1 VLAFRYEGA
10 LPTMRTAVL
19 TGVGVGLLAFLVAGP
34 AVGAVV
40 GIAAGLGARHE
51 TFRRWL
57 LLGSPLALG
66 IAALYVLYIQVR
78 HAPAPGFEWPI
89 EVDRV
94 HPFGWLAILLVVAD
108 VIVDRV
114 WQARRTDT

>member
-1 VLAFRYEGA
+1 
-10 LPTMRTAVL
+10 MRTAVL
-19 TGVGVGLLAFLVAGP
+19 TGAGVGLLGFVVAGP
-34 AVGAVV
+34 AVGLVV
-40 GIAAGLGARHE
+40 GGAAGLGARHE

-57 LLGSPLALG
+57 LLASPVALG

-78 HAPAPGFEWPI
+78 HAPQPGFDWPT
-89 EVDRV
+89 EMDRV

-114 WQARRTDT
+114 WQARRSDT